1 MTEFD
6 GQTRDEVRTELE
18 AQAKTIAKM
27 SKAEQER
34 FFAEI
39 TSNKTHCLDENDGFD
54 WLARNR
60 QRRAE
65 IKAQDD
71 DRFEKGQKSRT
82 TADFF
87 QPGAN

>member
-6 GQTRDEVRTELE
+6 GQTRDEVRAELLGCVE
-18 AQAKTIAKM
+18 AISQM
-27 SKAEQER
+27 SVAEQEKL
-34 FFAEI
+34 FAEI

-65 IKAQDD
+65 IKVQDD
-71 DRFEKGQKSRT
+71 DRFKKGQKSRT